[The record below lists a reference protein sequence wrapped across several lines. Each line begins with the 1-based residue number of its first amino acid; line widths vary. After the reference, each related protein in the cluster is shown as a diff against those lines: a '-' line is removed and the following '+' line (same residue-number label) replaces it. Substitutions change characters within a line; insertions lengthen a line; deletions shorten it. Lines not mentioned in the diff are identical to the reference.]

1 MSSLKEEIKAAISK
15 VNSTLG
21 MYEKDYISQQRTPET
36 EREVCRSFDQFVEC
50 KLNYECSKLPRLKK
64 VMRETEGHLFL
75 CTKLLEPDL
84 AKRKFKMA
92 FFKLLTPAMVE
103 DISDELTSFTA
114 LSKEN
119 PLLAAANTEAMCGIA
134 QTLAKIK

>member
-36 EREVCRSFDQFVEC
+36 EREVCRSFEQFVEC

-103 DISDELTSFTA
+103 DISDELKAELENISESLGGCTEFSFNNV
-114 LSKEN
+114 KK
-119 PLLAAANTEAMCGIA
+119 
-134 QTLAKIK
+134 KIKLTLN